1 MWYHG
6 CSDAGQKGW
15 KGGKVRAVKNNRREC
30 ITAGGDDV
38 ERLIPLM
45 GGEGFPVECTGTAHD
60 SVKKKIE
67 VKNSWLRMIGGSS
80 MRK

>member
-1 MWYHG
+1 M
-6 CSDAGQKGW
+6 
-15 KGGKVRAVKNNRREC
+15 
-30 ITAGGDDV
+30 